1 MEGNKMRF
9 LEFIN
14 EIKISGPDPQ
24 VKSYINRVYTKFP
37 GTWQNNHV
45 MSWGK
50 GDQQQFAIFELV
62 PSLSRRGA
70 VEIKWFQAH
79 PLRSGVGSKAMQILQ
94 QMAQEDGI
102 ALTLYPWDRGQIS
115 QAKLIKFYRQQG
127 FRPALKGSKNLVWEP
142 KQSAAEGNLIK

>member
-1 MEGNKMRF
+1 
-9 LEFIN
+9 
-14 EIKISGPDPQ
+14 
-24 VKSYINRVYTKFP
+24 
-37 GTWQNNHV
+37 
-45 MSWGK
+45 
-50 GDQQQFAIFELV
+50 
-62 PSLSRRGA
+62 

-102 ALTLYPWDRGQIS
+102 ALTLYPWNRGQVS

-142 KQSAAEGNLIK
+142 KQSAAEGKLIK